1 MWEEPAQ
8 TLGER
13 RAWRPD
19 GRHRTYPSYITAT
32 SYRSTSLHVR
42 PDDLA
47 TCISCGLCL
56 NDCPTY
62 RVLGNEADSPR
73 GRVQLIRTLVAT
85 EAVPSDDLAAHLD
98 ACLVC
103 RACETV
109 CPPGVPFG
117 RIMEGAREV
126 LAERRK
132 PGRVRG
138 FLTRL
143 GLGTI
148 ADHGRLALAARAA
161 DFYARSPLP
170 AISRRIAPVA
180 WLSSLA
186 PKREGAPYRPAEKEN
201 ADVCF
206 FAGCVM
212 RESFGESERAT
223 VRVVERGGHR
233 VSAPVE
239 QVCCGALHAH
249 SGDGDEARR
258 LARCNIDA
266 FAGSDNPIAVNAA
279 GCGAHMKAYG
289 DVLADDPAWRER
301 ARAFAS
307 RVRDLTELLK
317 PTPSRTKRPLRV
329 VYQDACHLVH
339 GQRIRQQ
346 PRTLLRAT
354 LGVTLVEITDA
365 ERCCG
370 SAGVYNLTHPE
381 VSAELQG
388 QKVASILAARPDVVV
403 SGNPG
408 CILQIAAGLRAVG
421 SAVPVVH
428 LARFLDD
435 PAAF

>member
-1 MWEEPAQ
+1 M
-8 TLGER
+8 LG
-13 RAWRPD
+13 D
-19 GRHRTYPSYITAT
+19 
-32 SYRSTSLHVR
+32 
-42 PDDLA
+42 
-47 TCISCGLCL
+47 
-56 NDCPTY
+56 
-62 RVLGNEADSPR
+62 EADSPR
-73 GRVQLIRTLVAT
+73 GRIQLIRTLVASD
-85 EAVPSDDLAAHLD
+85 APPSDEFAGHLD

-161 DFYARSPLP
+161 DLYARSPLP
-170 AISRRIAPVA
+170 ALSRRVGPVA
-180 WLSSLA
+180 WVSSLA
-186 PKREGAPYRPAEKEN
+186 PKREGAAYRPVEKEN
-201 ADVCF
+201 ADICF

-212 RESFGESERAT
+212 RQTFGESERAT
-223 VRVVERGGHR
+223 VRVLERGGR
-233 VSAPVE
+233 AVSAPVE
-239 QVCCGALHAH
+239 QECCGALHAH

-258 LARCNIDA
+258 LARYNIDA
-266 FAGSDNPIAVNAA
+266 FGGSEQPIAVNAA
-279 GCGAHMKAYG
+279 GCGAHLKAYG

-301 ARAFAS
+301 ARVFAR
-307 RVRDLTELLK
+307 RVRDFTEIA
-317 PTPSRTKRPLRV
+317 TPVPQRTKRPLRV
-329 VYQDACHLVH
+329 VYQDACHLAH
-339 GQRIRQQ
+339 GQQIRKQ
-346 PRTLLRAT
+346 PRALLRAID
-354 LGVTLVEITDA
+354 GVTLVEIADA

-370 SAGVYNLTHPE
+370 SAGIYNLTHPG
-381 VSAELQG
+381 VSAELQR
-388 QKVASILAARPDVVV
+388 QKVANILAARPDVVV

-408 CILQIAAGLRAVG
+408 CILQVAAGLRA
-421 SAVPVVH
+421 ANADVPVVH